1 MLDLLLT
8 IVAVVAVLAV
18 SFVIKAV
25 VVICEERGE
34 AASASDLYTSA
45 VNRHTTSHKKAVA

>member
-8 IVAVVAVLAV
+8 IVAIVAVLAV

-25 VVICEERGE
+25 VVICEERE
-34 AASASDLYTSA
+34 ETASASDLDVYK
-45 VNRHTTSHKKAVA
+45 RQM